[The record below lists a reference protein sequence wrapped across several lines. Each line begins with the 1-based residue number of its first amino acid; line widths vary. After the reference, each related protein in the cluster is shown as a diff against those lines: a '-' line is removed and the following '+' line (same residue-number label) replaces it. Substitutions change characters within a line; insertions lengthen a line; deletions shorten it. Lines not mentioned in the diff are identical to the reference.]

1 MSDNLRALLEIKR
14 DYYTPNEVAKVLGCD
29 PHAIR
34 VQAKTC
40 PEKLGFRVIVIGCRV
55 KIIRSSFLNY
65 MGVDEQPTETIIA
78 LPKQHNGADNKI
90 P

>member
-1 MSDNLRALLEIKR
+1 MSDNLRALLDIKR

-78 LPKQHNGADNKI
+78 LPKHARKEENT
-90 P
+90 